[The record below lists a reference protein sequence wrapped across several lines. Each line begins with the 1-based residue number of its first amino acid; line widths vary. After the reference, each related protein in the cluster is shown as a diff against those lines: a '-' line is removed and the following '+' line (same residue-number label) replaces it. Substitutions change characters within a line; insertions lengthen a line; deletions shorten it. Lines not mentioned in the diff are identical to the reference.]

1 MFRTTRHVKFE
12 LIDISLG
19 ILQIS
24 PVDCF
29 LWIKLII
36 MIYYNTRRGQI
47 NFYDIY
53 YIIVKRL
60 WHKPLIPSPNKFI
73 ARAHISSTRNGR
85 GICVFK

>member
-1 MFRTTRHVKFE
+1 MFRTTRYVKFK

-36 MIYYNTRRGQI
+36 MIYYNTRRG
-47 NFYDIY
+47 
-53 YIIVKRL
+53 
-60 WHKPLIPSPNKFI
+60 
-73 ARAHISSTRNGR
+73 
-85 GICVFK
+85 